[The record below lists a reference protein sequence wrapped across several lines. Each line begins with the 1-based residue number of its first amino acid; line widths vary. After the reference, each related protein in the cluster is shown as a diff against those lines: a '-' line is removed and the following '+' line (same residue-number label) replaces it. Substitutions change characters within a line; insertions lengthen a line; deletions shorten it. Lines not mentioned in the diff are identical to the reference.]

1 MSWLY
6 YIFIT
11 PIEYLI
17 EIVFTITNR
26 FFGNPGWALV
36 FFCVIV
42 STLTLPLYLRAD
54 AVQHR
59 EKQSQVRM
67 SKWIDHIKHVFTGDE
82 RYLIM
87 NAYYKE
93 QGYHPLNTLRG
104 MVPLFLQIPFFIAAY
119 RFISG
124 LDVINDCS
132 FGIIRDLGVED
143 GLISIG
149 SFSINVLPVLM
160 TLINLTTAFI
170 YTKGLSAKEKIQ
182 PVVLALIFLVL
193 LYHSPSG
200 LVLYWTL
207 NNVYSLI
214 KNIIMERSKCPIKVA
229 IGICTGAGILYT
241 VYVFVSGKLLNA
253 LQLKDYESVLIY
265 FFVPAAIGVVILY
278 LLFRLKKAPNKN
290 TSDENTSN
298 INISDKKTSDQ
309 KASYNKA
316 LDRAVGTDINDKWLL
331 PVESAVLC
339 VIFGLMVPLSV
350 MSASPQEFMAADRD
364 MSPWIYIIYTLAV
377 SVGIFAVWLGIFYK
391 LTDKKEGFHKVL
403 FATIMVALINIFFYK
418 APIGVIS
425 TMLEFEAVPRYDRI
439 VKLINLVLIALIV
452 GAVILLWNKCR
463 QVFSGALKVILL
475 AVVTV
480 SLVYAARMQKS
491 LSMVAD
497 MGDSFED
504 DDPGF
509 TLSRK
514 GQNVIIIFIDRGI
527 SGYLPFFMEEKP
539 ELKAQLEGFTYYPN
553 TVSFGAC
560 TMFGGPPLCGG
571 YEYTPVEMNRRS
583 DKSLMEKHN
592 EALKLLP
599 AIFTDAGYKVTV
611 TDLPPGNY
619 NAVNDMT
626 VFDDIPGISAQN
638 LIGVLPA
645 GYDMNE
651 YREKRRRNLFF
662 YGFSKSAP
670 AMLQDEIYDDGIYL
684 AADREYMVGWQ
695 GFRDAYTVLE
705 NMTNLTDVTDD
716 DENTFLFMYN
726 NTPHEPTLLNLPE
739 YDVNGMPDYTGID
752 IAEDKHAGGRTLIF
766 DRDDIQMSVGHYHS
780 GMATAL
786 QLGRW
791 FDYLREQGVWD
802 NSRIIIVSD
811 HGIGLGQF
819 EDIDFYDKVDVEAL
833 NPILM
838 VKDFEQKEFKIDDT
852 FMTQA
857 DTPSLA
863 MQGIIG
869 DPKNPFTGNPINMD
883 AKSDGVIIMHSDEAY
898 LDKEAVSWTDKEWYH
913 VEDSIFNY
921 DNWVEIDEA
930 DIYDR

>member
-17 EIVFTITNR
+17 EVVFTITNR

-36 FFCVIV
+36 FLSVIV

-59 EKQSQVRM
+59 EKESQLRM

-82 RYLIM
+82 RYMIM

-124 LDVINDCS
+124 LDIINGCS

-143 GLISIG
+143 GLIGIG
-149 SFSINVLPVLM
+149 GFSINVLPVLM

-214 KNIIMERSKCPIKVA
+214 KNIIMEKSKCPAKVA
-229 IGICTGAGILYT
+229 IGICLGAGIIYIA
-241 VYVFVSGKLLNA
+241 YIFVSGKLLNVI
-253 LQLKDYESVLIY
+253 QLRDYEAVLIY
-265 FFVPAAIGVVILY
+265 FSVPVAIGGVILY
-278 LLFRLKKAPNKN
+278 LFLQLKQSQDKAAG
-290 TSDENTSN
+290 T
-298 INISDKKTSDQ
+298 
-309 KASYNKA
+309 
-316 LDRAVGTDINDKWLL
+316 AVIDKWVL
-331 PVESAVLC
+331 PIESAVLC

-350 MSASPQEFMAADRD
+350 LSASPQEFMAADRSV
-364 MSPWIYIIYTLAV
+364 SPWIYVLYAFAV
-377 SVGIFAVWLGIFYK
+377 SAGIFVVWLNIFYK
-391 LTDKKEGFHKVL
+391 LTEKKEGFHKVL
-403 FATIMVALINIFFYK
+403 FAAIIVALMNIFFYK

-439 VKLINLVLIALIV
+439 IKLINLILIALILA
-452 GAVILLWNKCR
+452 AVMLLWNKCR

-480 SLVYAARMQKS
+480 SLVYTVRMQKS

-497 MGDSFED
+497 IGDSYED
-504 DDPGF
+504 DEPGF
-509 TLSRK
+509 TLSRN

-539 ELKAQLEGFTYYPN
+539 ELRAQLEGFTYYPN
-553 TVSFGAC
+553 TLSFGAC

-571 YEYTPVEMNRRS
+571 YEYTPVEMNKRS
-583 DKSLMEKHN
+583 DKTLMEKHN

-599 AIFTDAGYKVTV
+599 TIFSDAGYEVTV
-611 TDLPPGNY
+611 TDLPHGNY

-626 VFDDIPGISAQN
+626 IFDDIPGINALN

-662 YGFSKSAP
+662 YGFCKSAP
-670 AMLQDEIYDDGIYL
+670 AMLQDEVYDNGVYL
-684 AADREYMVGWQ
+684 SADREYMVGWQ

-705 NMTNLTDVTDD
+705 NMINLTDISED
-716 DENTFLFMYN
+716 DEDTFLFMYN

-739 YDVNGMPDYTGID
+739 YDVNGLPDYTGLD
-752 IAEDKHAGGRTLIF
+752 IAADKYADGRTLSF

-786 QLGRW
+786 QLGHW

-819 EDIDFYDKVDVEAL
+819 EDMDFYDKVDVEAL

-838 VKDFEQKEFKIDDT
+838 VKDFDQKEFKVDDS

-857 DTPSLA
+857 DTPFLA
-863 MQGIIG
+863 TQGIIQ
-869 DPKNPFTGNPINMD
+869 DPKNPFTGNTINTD
-883 AKSDGVIIMHSDEAY
+883 AKNGGVIVMHSDEAY
-898 LDKEAVSWTDKEWYH
+898 LDKEATSWTDKEWYH
-913 VEDSIFNY
+913 VEDNIFDY
-921 DNWVEIDEA
+921 DNWVKIEEA
-930 DIYDR
+930 DIYK

>member
-36 FFCVIV
+36 FLSVIV

-82 RYLIM
+82 RYMIM

-119 RFISG
+119 SFISG
-124 LDVINDCS
+124 LDVINGCS

-214 KNIIMERSKCPIKVA
+214 KNIIMERSKCPVKVA
-229 IGICTGAGILYT
+229 IGICTGVGILYT

-265 FFVPAAIGVVILY
+265 FFVPAAIGVVIMY
-278 LLFRLKKAPNKN
+278 LFFQLKKDSYKEALHKETSHKKN
-290 TSDENTSN
+290 SHKN
-298 INISDKKTSDQ
+298 
-309 KASYNKA
+309 A
-316 LDRAVGTDINDKWLL
+316 LDTAVGTSVIDKWLL

-452 GAVILLWNKCR
+452 GAVMLLWNKCR

-491 LSMVAD
+491 LSVVAD
-497 MGDSFED
+497 IGAGYEQDA
-504 DDPGF
+504 PKL
-509 TLSRK
+509 TLSRT
-514 GQNVIIIFIDRGI
+514 GRNVIVLFIDRGI

-560 TMFGGPPLCGG
+560 TLFGGPPLCGG
-571 YEYTPVEMNRRS
+571 YEYSAAEMNKRNEEYMV
-583 DKSLMEKHN
+583 DKHN
-592 EALKLLP
+592 EALRVLP
-599 AIFTDAGYKVTV
+599 VLFDEAGFKVTV
-611 TDLPPGNY
+611 TDLPHGNY
-619 NAVNDMT
+619 NAVNDMSI
-626 VFDDIPGISAQN
+626 FDDYPDIKALN

-651 YREKRRRNLFF
+651 YREKRKRNLFF
-662 YGFSKSAP
+662 YSFCKSAP
-670 AMLQDEIYDDGIYL
+670 AMLQDEVYDNGIYL
-684 AADREYMVGWQ
+684 SADREYMVGWQ

-705 NMTNLTDVTDD
+705 NMINLTDITDEDD
-716 DENTFLFMYN
+716 DTFLFMYN

-739 YDVNGMPDYTGID
+739 YDVNGLPDYTGID
-752 IAEDKHAGGRTLIF
+752 VAADKHADGRTLRF

-802 NSRIIIVSD
+802 NSRIIIASD

-819 EDIDFYDKVDVEAL
+819 EDIDFEGKVDVEAY

-838 VKDFEQKEFKIDDT
+838 VKDFNQKGFKEDYT

-863 MQGIIG
+863 VQGII
-869 DPKNPFTGNPINMD
+869 DSPVNPFTGKLISMD
-883 AKSDGVIIMHSDEAY
+883 YKMGGVDIMDSAESSFDT
-898 LDKEAVSWTDKEWYH
+898 DVKCWTGKVWYH
-913 VEDSIFNY
+913 VSDNIFDA
-921 DNWVEIDEA
+921 DNWVQIDESE
-930 DIYDR
+930 IYR